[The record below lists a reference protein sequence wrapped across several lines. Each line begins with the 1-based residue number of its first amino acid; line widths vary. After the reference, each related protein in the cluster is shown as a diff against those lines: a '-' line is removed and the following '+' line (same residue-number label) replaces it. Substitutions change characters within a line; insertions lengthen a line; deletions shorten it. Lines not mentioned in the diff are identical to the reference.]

1 VAVFPCERRV
11 FFEVETEAESDSE
24 AESGAGAVSEP
35 LRT

>member
-1 VAVFPCERRV
+1 VAVFPCERRA
-11 FFEVETEAESDSE
+11 FFKAEAEAESESE